1 MNRNYIIGAALIGLV
16 VIAGVIWLLTSGSD
30 DSAAPAATFTPPPIS
45 DDPPM
50 SSDNIDQ
57 IMKEMEER
65 GK

>member
-1 MNRNYIIGAALIGLV
+1 MNRNYIIGAALVGLL
-16 VIAGVIWLLTSGSD
+16 VIAGVIWLITSGGD

-57 IMKEMEER
+57 IMQEMEER
-65 GK
+65 RK

>member
-45 DDPPM
+45 DNPPM